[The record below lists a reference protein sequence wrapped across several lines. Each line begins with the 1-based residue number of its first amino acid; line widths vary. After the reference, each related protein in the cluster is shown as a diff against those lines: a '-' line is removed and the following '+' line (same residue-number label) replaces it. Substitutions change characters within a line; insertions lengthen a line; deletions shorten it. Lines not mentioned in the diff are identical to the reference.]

1 MADYLKY
8 CKFGELDFED
18 SFFDS
23 LKKDYPRFTKWF
35 EKKVADQ
42 EKAYVHYNKKGS
54 LSGFLYLKVENREVN
69 DVEPPILA
77 NNIVKIGT
85 FKIDSHG
92 TRQGE
97 RFLKKAFDYCIY
109 NSADVCYVTLYS
121 KQEGLIKLFQKYGF
135 VKHGEKEGNDVE
147 GNEIVMIKRFD
158 VIVGD
163 IFKDYPMV
171 DSRKTNKHILSIYPK
186 YHSVMFPDSI
196 LKTENT
202 SILSDVTYTNSIHKT
217 YVCRMEGTLN
227 LSKGDILVVYRTAEK
242 GKSAEYNS
250 VATSICVVESV
261 RSQLSYKDFETF
273 YSDVS
278 TYSIFDKEDLRK
290 WYDVGGCIV
299 IKMTYNI
306 ALNRR
311 ITRHD
316 LIEKIGVPRN
326 GYWGYMKIDDEIFD
340 KIVKAGEVN
349 ESFIIH

>member
-1 MADYLKY
+1 M
-8 CKFGELDFED
+8 
-18 SFFDS
+18 
-23 LKKDYPRFTKWF
+23 
-35 EKKVADQ
+35 
-42 EKAYVHYNKKGS
+42 
-54 LSGFLYLKVENREVN
+54 
-69 DVEPPILA
+69 
-77 NNIVKIGT
+77 
-85 FKIDSHG
+85 
-92 TRQGE
+92 
-97 RFLKKAFDYCIY
+97 
-109 NSADVCYVTLYS
+109 
-121 KQEGLIKLFQKYGF
+121 
-135 VKHGEKEGNDVE
+135 KHGEKEGTDVE

-158 VIVGD
+158 MIVGD

-171 DSRKTNKHILSIYPK
+171 DSRKMNKHILSIYPK

-217 YVCRMEGTLN
+217 YVCRMEDTLN

-261 RSQLSYKDFETF
+261 RSQVDYKDFETF

-278 TYSIFDKEDLRK
+278 TYSIFDRDDLK
-290 WYDVGGCIV
+290 NWYDIGGCIV

-316 LIEKIGVPRN
+316 LIEKIGVPRR
-326 GYWGYMKIDDEIFD
+326 GYWGYMKINDEIFD
-340 KIVKAGEVN
+340 KIVKAGEIN